1 MNAAVFGRPIDTV
14 LARLDRVSVTK
25 PGCWKARCPAH
36 ADASPSLSIREMS
49 DGRLLLRDFAGC
61 TSLQIVTALGLHLR
75 DLFLPTQVERIDR
88 SRLTE
93 DPKRAVDFEVQ
104 RLRDLEVEEIGY
116 QPPRLTRHVA
126 AARERVGRITGRT
139 FAPIVA
145 RWWEVEPG
153 CSDPLWTTFIA
164 RVVEERALQCDVTDD
179 EIFAAASSRPTVAFA
194 LVDAAAAM
202 LHECA
207 RTEAAS

>member
-1 MNAAVFGRPIDTV
+1 VNATVFGRPIDT
-14 LARLDRVSVTK
+14 LLSRLDRVSVTK

-36 ADASPSLSIREMS
+36 ADASPSLSIREMA
-49 DGRLLLRDFAGC
+49 DGRVLLRDFAGC
-61 TSLQIVTALGLHLR
+61 TSLEIVSALGLHLR
-75 DLFLPTQVERIDR
+75 DLFVPTQVARIER
-88 SRLTE
+88 SRFTE

-104 RLRDLEVEEIGY
+104 RLRDMECVELGY
-116 QPPRLTRHVA
+116 HPPRLTRHVA
-126 AARERVGRITGRT
+126 AARERVGRLTGRS
-139 FAPIVA
+139 FAPIFA

-164 RVVEERALQCDVTDD
+164 RVVEERALQCDVTVD

>member
-1 MNAAVFGRPIDTV
+1 MA
-14 LARLDRVSVTK
+14 
-25 PGCWKARCPAH
+25 
-36 ADASPSLSIREMS
+36 
-49 DGRLLLRDFAGC
+49 DGRVLLRDFAGC

-104 RLRDLEVEEIGY
+104 RLRDLEAVELGY
-116 QPPRLTRHVA
+116 HPPRLTRHVA
-126 AARERVGRITGRT
+126 VARERVGRITGRA

-153 CSDPLWTTFIA
+153 CSDPLWTTLIA
-164 RVVEERALQCDVTDD
+164 RVVKERALQCDVTDD